1 MKLEYK
7 QVKRGS
13 LVTAA
18 SVGFLTSSLSPQLI
32 LCKQVTVEVWNVEDN
47 DVSVA
52 SSIELSLPITCCS
65 VLQAPE
71 RTVESASTRDQQ
83 YTYLLEALDLL
94 LVVNSEGEV
103 IILQWDANITG
114 LAACSMLQMAAG
126 IDSSAMINETIL
138 SKPLF
143 IFDSKVKGFQLESMQ
158 QGISIVAICSF
169 EEILQVVCM
178 AWGKNKDKENSSAL
192 ASTPAAKL
200 GTFQRSACGNLQLH
214 LLKLATERD
223 PHMDIFQSYKAPYIL
238 GLSFLGG
245 QTSPHQTR
253 SSSALDYKGRPLLVA
268 LSANRGLSQNLLSLE
283 CWVVDLSNNQLKPGP
298 WKMSNLHPTT
308 RLLVPWTFE
317 TTSELDN
324 GVAQLESISPAK
336 TGVFVISSTS
346 LTFIQV
352 NGERWSL
359 VITLQGLPVCCDV
372 CNNTSLVIADSSSM
386 LYILDVRSR
395 CQFKM
400 QRILCEYPVSIA
412 KVVQCLTLGRASGQ
426 QKTILFVYG
435 DGGDAHV
442 FRVLH
447 GEPCEVTFADFSPD
461 SESYMFPKCL
471 GSSTCRET
479 YQEEKETPQTYGP
492 LFDSVAPVN
501 DALLLCNDDYSSNH
515 QLLLACGTAL
525 NGTLRKA
532 TLAFELRV
540 AEVYDIQMHDLPT
553 IIPISMHHQN
563 VDSNLAVL
571 SYGVRR
577 LPHFEVSLS
586 PATCTSPMV
595 TALMWVACGLGQW
608 QRVVKEDVLEE
619 HGKVQEDVPDAD
631 LMKEPMPIN
640 EDVQFKV
647 VCGTILMT
655 MLVKVAIECATVVQ
669 YVRSLSRKNE
679 AILVVEEEQVCF
691 MAHEE
696 ESQIVASS
704 KPSKELRAS
713 WVKELT
719 ETGISSCGMEGFD
732 AEHRTFAIA
741 SFDDKFF
748 VQVTS
753 KSVRVLQFGGP
764 LVSEWLPPAD
774 TFGMYAATFP
784 NSPLSITAAT
794 MHPEGI
800 VLAVKNKLYSIRVES
815 EGGYH
820 VLGMRLHYCE
830 VMQTFMSISSIGYGL
845 QVANSIRS
853 GR

>member
-1 MKLEYK
+1 MKLEYE

-18 SVGFLTSSLSPQLI
+18 SVGFLTSSRSPQLI

-71 RTVESASTRDQQ
+71 RTVEPASTRDQQ
-83 YTYLLEALDLL
+83 YTYFSEALDLL

-143 IFDSKVKGFQLESMQ
+143 IFDSKVEGFQLESMIWDVLVQ
-158 QGISIVAICSF
+158 KKRIRPLKLQGVKPENMQNDDWEELDEMCRSTIKLSLSKSAYYNVKDAEGGAYELRQRVCDMYDKYLAASMVYWIKKLIDLRLEEGISIIGICSF

-178 AWGKNKDKENSSAL
+178 SWGKNKDNENSSAL
-192 ASTPAAKL
+192 ASSPAAKL

-245 QTSPHQTR
+245 QTSQHQTR

-283 CWVVDLSNNQLKPGP
+283 CWVVDLINNQLKPGP

-324 GVAQLESISPAK
+324 GVAQSESISPAK

-346 LTFIQV
+346 VTFIQV

-359 VITLQGLPVCCDV
+359 AISLQGLPVCCDV

-386 LYILDVRSR
+386 LYVLVVRSR

-412 KVVQCLTLGRASGQ
+412 KQVVQCLTLGRASDQ

-435 DGGDAHV
+435 EGGDAHV

-447 GEPCEVTFADFSPD
+447 GEPCEADFSPD

-471 GSSTCRET
+471 GSSTCHDTNQGAR
-479 YQEEKETPQTYGP
+479 ETPQTYG
-492 LFDSVAPVN
+492 LLTDSVAPVN

-525 NGTLRKA
+525 NGTLRRA
-532 TLAFELRV
+532 TLAYELRV

-553 IIPISMHHQN
+553 IIPISMHQN

-571 SYGVRR
+571 SHGVR
-577 LPHFEVSLS
+577 
-586 PATCTSPMV
+586 
-595 TALMWVACGLGQW
+595 
-608 QRVVKEDVLEE
+608 
-619 HGKVQEDVPDAD
+619 DA
-631 LMKEPMPIN
+631 
-640 EDVQFKV
+640 
-647 VCGTILMT
+647 
-655 MLVKVAIECATVVQ
+655 
-669 YVRSLSRKNE
+669 
-679 AILVVEEEQVCF
+679 
-691 MAHEE
+691 
-696 ESQIVASS
+696 SQLI
-704 KPSKELRAS
+704 
-713 WVKELT
+713 ELT
-719 ETGISSCGMEGFD
+719 ETGISSCSMEGFD
-732 AEHRTFAIA
+732 AEHRTLAVA
-741 SFDDKFF
+741 SLDDKFF

-764 LVSEWLPPAD
+764 LISEWLPPAD

-794 MHPEGI
+794 LHPHGI
-800 VLAVKNKLYSIRVES
+800 VLAVKNKLYSIRVDS
-815 EGGYH
+815 EGRYH

-830 VMQTFMSISSIGYGL
+830 GHDSLRLTRLDVMPKLPFLSQGSLSRRTKHAV
-845 QVANSIRS
+845 QD
-853 GR
+853 